1 MNSLNID
8 SVNND
13 LIVDANGNLGIATG
27 AFALA
32 LNAACAIRT
41 FAGEVFYDTT
51 QGIPYFSTIL
61 GKSPPIEY
69 MRSQL
74 VAAAIASDPDITSAK
89 VFFTSLTNRAL
100 SGQVQIKDSSGNVA
114 ASSF

>member
-1 MNSLNID
+1 MDSLNVD

-13 LIVDANGNLGIATG
+13 LTVDANGNIGVATG

-41 FAGEVFYDTT
+41 FAGEVWFDAT
-51 QGIPYFSTIL
+51 QGVPYFSTIL
-61 GKSPPIEY
+61 GKNPPVEY

-74 VAAAIASDPDITSAK
+74 VAAALGSDPDIVSAK
-89 VFFTSLTNRAL
+89 VYFTSLTNRTL
-100 SGQVQIKDSSGNVA
+100 SGQVQVTNSSGNIATSV
-114 ASSF
+114 F